1 MSLQKKIQKRTK
13 RRALRNRKGLKG
25 TAMVPRIS
33 VFRSLKHIHVQV
45 INDSADQT
53 IVSCSSEQLKDLVG
67 DKKAISRAVG
77 RELAVRAQAKGITK
91 AIFDRGSFLYH
102 GRVKELAEGIRE
114 GGLKI

>member
-1 MSLQKKIQKRTK
+1 MSLQKRIQKRRI
-13 RRALRNRKGLKG
+13 RRAFRNRKGLKG
-25 TAMVPRIS
+25 SATVPRIS

-53 IVSCSSEQLKDLVG
+53 IVSCSSEQLKDAVG
-67 DKKAISRAVG
+67 DKKALSRAVG
-77 RELAVRAQAKGITK
+77 RELAARAQAKGITR